1 MDSVAFSPQTFTV
14 PEREHHDF
22 GPPSL
27 GFSAFSIATTTI
39 HWRHSP
45 KNPGEIESDARV
57 LTWSDGSMTLQ
68 LANDPQSQFEITSK
82 RIGPKQL
89 KTGPSATT
97 NGAGSSNSQVDSH
110 TYITAP
116 HEEAQLL
123 RMTNHVTTSLS
134 VLPSAQVH
142 DQALAKLQE
151 AIVAAKTKQD
161 AGAARAVG
169 MITVTEDPELA
180 KKRAETVEKERLK
193 QQKKMQQTM
202 MRDLERQNRTL
213 GRSGLTK
220 TAAGLSVGALED
232 DDTGTPHR
240 THKQRPGMRPRR
252 GRYSDDDD
260 DDDGPRGRTRFRQDE
275 YDRNDGFLADS
286 DEEDEDFAEGD
297 ENEDDDEV
305 IDLGSE
311 EETEKPTKGQ
321 KRARP
326 AGGASDQADRGTQG
340 TRAKRRRMVVDDDE
354 DE

>member
-1 MDSVAFSPQTFTV
+1 MPD
-14 PEREHHDF
+14 REHHEF
-22 GPPSL
+22 GPPSP
-27 GFSAFSIATTTI
+27 GFSAFSVATTTV

-57 LTWSDGSMTLQ
+57 LKWSDGSMTLQ

-82 RIGPKQL
+82 RIGPNQL
-89 KTGPSATT
+89 ETGSSATT
-97 NGAGSSNSQVDSH
+97 NGPGSYNSQVDSH

-123 RMTNHVTTSLS
+123 RITNHVTTSLS

-151 AIVAAKTKQD
+151 AIIAAKTKQS

-232 DDTGTPHR
+232 DETGTAHR
-240 THKQRPGMRPRR
+240 THKQKPGVRPRR
-252 GRYSDDDD
+252 GRYSDDDDDDDD

-275 YDRNDGFLADS
+275 YDRTDGFLADS

-297 ENEDDDEV
+297 ENDDDDEV

-311 EETEKPTKGQ
+311 EEAEKPTKSQ

-326 AGGASDQADRGTQG
+326 AGGASEQADRGTQR
-340 TRAKRRRMVVDDDE
+340 TRAKRRRLIIEDDE